1 MPGTTT
7 LTTKE
12 SIEPHIAAEMRKRW
26 LRILPAVF
34 VTYSLAYLDRANYGF
49 GAAAGL
55 AATLNITKS
64 RAALLGAIFF
74 LGYFLFQV
82 PGAAY
87 ARRKARGTGFLCSD
101 QLGPRTNRSHSKFW
115 LCGRPVF
122 LALLSFI
129 LPAMLILLMG
139 WFTRAGVQRQ
149 HFCSW

>member
-1 MPGTTT
+1 MPGTT

-12 SIEPHIAAEMRKRW
+12 SIEPQISHDLRKRW
-26 LRILPAVF
+26 FRILPAVF

-87 ARRKARGTGFLCSD
+87 ARKKSARHLITG
-101 QLGPRTNRSHSKFW
+101 
-115 LCGRPVF
+115 VEV
-122 LALLSFI
+122 LLQQ
-129 LPAMLILLMG
+129 LPAKPQLAVDAVEQCL
-139 WFTRAGVQRQ
+139 AYNQVQPNVEQDQRDGKETDI
-149 HFCSW
+149 